1 MQSYGKH
8 TRKSRRFWFGWG
20 LGSALLLLGGCYTGV
35 EEPIVAEPRS
45 LEGVEIDGAL
55 VPSASGEVV
64 LDADARALF
73 DHFLAAEGEV
83 DEAALH
89 ARVRLEIDRR
99 LQGEAADRAWELF
112 LAYVDYRR
120 EAAALLQ
127 AAESIDP
134 AERPRVLAEALAE
147 IRARTIGDAP
157 GVPDEGPR
165 LRAAASLQ
173 ATLADPSLD
182 ARTRAERVAAFQA
195 ELGQAPDPSAPSRI
209 LTRVHAALAPIPPG
223 DVEARR
229 LVLIDLV
236 GEPAAERWLA
246 LERRRAE
253 DLAARG

>member
-1 MQSYGKH
+1 MRSYGRT
-8 TRKSRRFWFGWG
+8 TRKSRGFWFGWG
-20 LGSALLLLGGCYTGV
+20 LGTALLVLGGCYTGV
-35 EEPIVAEPRS
+35 DEPVAAEPRS

-55 VPSASGEVV
+55 VPTAAGEMV
-64 LDADARALF
+64 LDADARAFF

-89 ARVRLEIDRR
+89 ARVKLEIDQR
-99 LQGEAADRAWELF
+99 LRGEAADQAWALF
-112 LAYVDYRR
+112 LAYLDYRR

-127 AAESIDP
+127 EAESIDP
-134 AERPRVLAEALAE
+134 VERPRVLAEALAE

-182 ARTRAERVAAFQA
+182 ARTRAERAGAFQA
-195 ELGQAPDPSAPSRI
+195 ELGEVPDPAAPSRI
-209 LTRVHAALAPIPPG
+209 LTRVHTALAPIPVD

-229 LVLIDLV
+229 VVLIDLV
-236 GEPAAERWLA
+236 GEAAAERWLA
-246 LERRRAE
+246 LEHRRAE
-253 DLAARG
+253 DLVARG

>member
-1 MQSYGKH
+1 MRSYGRT
-8 TRKSRRFWFGWG
+8 TRKSRGFWFGWG
-20 LGSALLLLGGCYTGV
+20 LGTALLVLGGCYTGV
-35 EEPIVAEPRS
+35 EEPAAAEPRS
-45 LEGVEIDGAL
+45 LQGVEIDGAL
-55 VPSASGEVV
+55 VPTAAGEVV
-64 LDADARALF
+64 LDEDARAFF

-83 DEAALH
+83 DEASLH
-89 ARVRLEIDRR
+89 ARVRVEIDRR
-99 LQGEAADRAWELF
+99 LRGEAAEQAWELF
-112 LAYVDYRR
+112 LGYVDYRR

-127 AAESIDP
+127 EAESIAP

-173 ATLADPSLD
+173 ATLAEPSLD
-182 ARTRAERVAAFQA
+182 ARTKAERAAAFQA
-195 ELGQAPDPSAPSRI
+195 ELVEAPDPAAPSRI
-209 LTRVHAALAPIPPG
+209 LTRVHTALAPIALG

-229 LVLIDLV
+229 VVLVDLV
-236 GEPAAERWLA
+236 GEAAAERWLT